1 MKIYNDLDLQ
11 GNRLLGVANMPNDLL
26 DVKLLHADLTANPPL
41 VPTYAETS
49 QGSGVYEWTDIPE
62 YGAVTPVGT
71 ENPSE
76 EGWYTRSGSGTE
88 LDPYVYTLTT
98 DTTVVEGTTYYR
110 AQRVEKFAALCFAYR
125 AADGSIIVTAVSI
138 ADFLQEA
145 EFKDGLEVTSGGEV
159 NVKIDPTS
167 ESYLT
172 VSEDGV
178 KLSGISSALSSLDID
193 HVTIPRDI
201 YTYYNIG
208 KITGASGTTPKKVA
222 SSGNTLKQLFDNL
235 FNMDELQPSIVNNP
249 SISIAIA
256 QPSTANK
263 LIGTHLSSVSY
274 TITTYNGKS
283 REMYDRQIDL
293 ITERLAPHMRR
304 FARLL
309 QKKYGLD
316 EMTFADLK
324 LSLDPDYDPRVTIP
338 EAKDYVKKG
347 LAVMGEDYVSMVEE
361 AFDKRWIDFAKNQ
374 GKCTGGFCSSPY
386 GRNSFILL
394 SWNDRMSDVF
404 TIAHELGHAGHF
416 RHCNAKQSL
425 SDTEVSTYL
434 IEAPSTMNE
443 LLLAQYLLKTN
454 DDPRFRRWVLSSMIS
469 NTYYH
474 NFVTHLREAWY
485 QREVYKLVDAGD
497 SVNAEV
503 LSDIFRKNLELFWGE
518 GVKIN
523 DGAELTWMRQPHYYM
538 GLYSYTYSA
547 GLTVAT
553 EVARRI
559 EREGQTAVDDWKKVL
574 DAGSTLDPIGLA
586 KLAGVDITTDAPLN
600 DTIDY
605 IGSIIDEICKLTE
618 QIDGIKA

>member
-1 MKIYNDLDLQ
+1 MELARRKDVPEELKWDLSLIYPTEAEMEADFAKAQKIADHLAAEYPGTLNDPARIVACLDEQEQMERILVLVGSYCSLAVEVDYYDTANQQRSDRVSTIEAQIASRLSFIESEILQADDAVLDAAIEQAVGCKHRLMDLRRQKPYQLAPETEKALAALRMTFNTPYEVYNMAKLADMQFPSFTVD
-11 GNRLLGVANMPNDLL
+11 GKEYPLGYSLFEDDYEYERDTAVRRAAFDAFSA
-26 DVKLLHADLTANPPL
+26 KLRQYENVTASAYNALVRQEKSMADLRG
-41 VPTYAETS
+41 Y
-49 QGSGVYEWTDIPE
+49 
-62 YGAVTPVGT
+62 
-71 ENPSE
+71 PSVF
-76 EGWYTRSGSGTE
+76 
-88 LDPYVYTLTT
+88 D
-98 DTTVVEGTTYYR
+98 
-110 AQRVEKFAALCFAYR
+110 
-125 AADGSIIVTAVSI
+125 
-138 ADFLQEA
+138 
-145 EFKDGLEVTSGGEV
+145 
-159 NVKIDPTS
+159 
-167 ESYLT
+167 YL
-172 VSEDGV
+172 
-178 KLSGISSALSSLDID
+178 
-193 HVTIPRDI
+193 
-201 YTYYNIG
+201 
-208 KITGASGTTPKKVA
+208 
-222 SSGNTLKQLFDNL
+222 LFD
-235 FNMDELQPSIVNNP
+235 QKV
-249 SISIAIA
+249 
-256 QPSTANK
+256 T
-263 LIGTHLSSVSY
+263 
-274 TITTYNGKS
+274 

-559 EREGQTAVDDWKKVL
+559 QREGASAVEDWKKVL

-586 KLAGVDITTDAPLN
+586 KLAGVDITTEAPLN

-605 IGSIIDEICKLTE
+605 IGSIIDEICKLTKE
-618 QIDGIKA
+618 IDGIEA

>member
-1 MKIYNDLDLQ
+1 MELARRKDVPEELKWDLSLIYPTEAEMEADFAKAQKLADHLAAEYPGTLNDPARIVACLDEQEQMERILVLV
-11 GNRLLGVANMPNDLL
+11 GSYCSLAVEVDYY
-26 DVKLLHADLTANPPL
+26 DTANQQRSDRVSTVEAQIASRLSFIESEILQADDAVLDAAIEQAVGCKHRLMDLRRRKPYQLAP
-41 VPTYAETS
+41 ET
-49 QGSGVYEWTDIPE
+49 
-62 YGAVTPVGT
+62 
-71 ENPSE
+71 
-76 EGWYTRSGSGTE
+76 
-88 LDPYVYTLTT
+88 
-98 DTTVVEGTTYYR
+98 
-110 AQRVEKFAALCFAYR
+110 EKALAALRMTFNTPYEVYNMAKLADMQFPSFTVDGKEYPLGYSLFEDDYEYERDTAVRR
-125 AADGSIIVTAVSI
+125 AAFDAFSAKLRQYENVTASAYNALVR
-138 ADFLQEA
+138 QEKSMA
-145 EFKDGLEVTSGGEV
+145 ELRGYPSVFD
-159 NVKIDPTS
+159 
-167 ESYLT
+167 YL
-172 VSEDGV
+172 
-178 KLSGISSALSSLDID
+178 
-193 HVTIPRDI
+193 
-201 YTYYNIG
+201 
-208 KITGASGTTPKKVA
+208 
-222 SSGNTLKQLFDNL
+222 LFD
-235 FNMDELQPSIVNNP
+235 QKV
-249 SISIAIA
+249 
-256 QPSTANK
+256 T
-263 LIGTHLSSVSY
+263 
-274 TITTYNGKS
+274 

-559 EREGQTAVDDWKKVL
+559 QREGAPAVEDWKKVL

-605 IGSIIDEICKLTE
+605 IGSIIDEICKLTKE
-618 QIDGIKA
+618 IDCIEA

>member
-1 MKIYNDLDLQ
+1 MELARRKDVPEELKWDLSLIYPTEAEMEADFAKAQKLADHLAAEYPGTLNDPARIVACLDEQEQMERILVLVGSYCGLAVEVDYYDTANQQRSDRVSTVEAQIASRLSFIESEILQ
-11 GNRLLGVANMPNDLL
+11 ADDAVLDAAIEQAVGCKHRLMDLRRRKPYQLAPDTEKALAALQMTFNTPYEVYNMAKLADMQFPSFTVDGKEYPLGYSLFEDDYEYERDTAVRRAAFDAFSA
-26 DVKLLHADLTANPPL
+26 KLRQYENVTASAYNALVRQEKSMADLRG
-41 VPTYAETS
+41 Y
-49 QGSGVYEWTDIPE
+49 
-62 YGAVTPVGT
+62 
-71 ENPSE
+71 PSVF
-76 EGWYTRSGSGTE
+76 
-88 LDPYVYTLTT
+88 D
-98 DTTVVEGTTYYR
+98 
-110 AQRVEKFAALCFAYR
+110 
-125 AADGSIIVTAVSI
+125 
-138 ADFLQEA
+138 
-145 EFKDGLEVTSGGEV
+145 
-159 NVKIDPTS
+159 
-167 ESYLT
+167 YL
-172 VSEDGV
+172 
-178 KLSGISSALSSLDID
+178 
-193 HVTIPRDI
+193 
-201 YTYYNIG
+201 
-208 KITGASGTTPKKVA
+208 
-222 SSGNTLKQLFDNL
+222 LFD
-235 FNMDELQPSIVNNP
+235 QKV
-249 SISIAIA
+249 
-256 QPSTANK
+256 T
-263 LIGTHLSSVSY
+263 
-274 TITTYNGKS
+274 

-559 EREGQTAVDDWKKVL
+559 QRDGAPAVEDWKKVL

-605 IGSIIDEICKLTE
+605 IGSIIDEICKLTKE
-618 QIDGIKA
+618 IDGIEA

>member
-1 MKIYNDLDLQ
+1 MELARRKDVPEELKWDLSLIYPTEAEMEADFAKAQKIADHLAAEYPGTLNDPARIVACLDEQEQMERILVLVGSYCSLAVEVDYYDTANQQRSDRVSTIEAQIASRLSFIESEILQADDAVLDAAIEQAVGCKHRLMDLRRQKPYQLAPETEKALAALQMSFDTPYEVYNMAKLADMQFPSFTVD
-11 GNRLLGVANMPNDLL
+11 GKEYPLGYSLFEDDYEYERDTAVRRAAFDAFSA
-26 DVKLLHADLTANPPL
+26 KLRQYENVTASAYNALVRQEKSMADLRG
-41 VPTYAETS
+41 Y
-49 QGSGVYEWTDIPE
+49 
-62 YGAVTPVGT
+62 
-71 ENPSE
+71 PSVF
-76 EGWYTRSGSGTE
+76 
-88 LDPYVYTLTT
+88 D
-98 DTTVVEGTTYYR
+98 
-110 AQRVEKFAALCFAYR
+110 
-125 AADGSIIVTAVSI
+125 
-138 ADFLQEA
+138 
-145 EFKDGLEVTSGGEV
+145 
-159 NVKIDPTS
+159 
-167 ESYLT
+167 YL
-172 VSEDGV
+172 
-178 KLSGISSALSSLDID
+178 
-193 HVTIPRDI
+193 
-201 YTYYNIG
+201 
-208 KITGASGTTPKKVA
+208 
-222 SSGNTLKQLFDNL
+222 LFD
-235 FNMDELQPSIVNNP
+235 QKV
-249 SISIAIA
+249 
-256 QPSTANK
+256 T
-263 LIGTHLSSVSY
+263 
-274 TITTYNGKS
+274 

-559 EREGQTAVDDWKKVL
+559 QREGASAVEDWKKVL

-586 KLAGVDITTDAPLN
+586 KLAGVDITTEAPLN

-605 IGSIIDEICKLTE
+605 IGSIIDEICKLTKE
-618 QIDGIKA
+618 IDGIEA

>member
-1 MKIYNDLDLQ
+1 MELARRKDVPEELKWDLSLIYPTEAEMEADFAKAQKLADHLAAEYPGTLNDPARIVACLDEQEQMERILVLVGSYCSLAVEVDYYDTANQQRSDRVSTVEAQIASRLSFIESEILQ
-11 GNRLLGVANMPNDLL
+11 ADDAVLDAAIEQAVGCKHRLMDLRRRKPYQLAPETEKALAALQMTFNTPYEVYNMAKLADMQFPSFTVDGKEYPLGYSLFEDDYEYERDTAVRRAAFDAFSA
-26 DVKLLHADLTANPPL
+26 KLRQYENVTASAYNALVRQEKSMADLRG
-41 VPTYAETS
+41 Y
-49 QGSGVYEWTDIPE
+49 
-62 YGAVTPVGT
+62 
-71 ENPSE
+71 PSVF
-76 EGWYTRSGSGTE
+76 
-88 LDPYVYTLTT
+88 D
-98 DTTVVEGTTYYR
+98 
-110 AQRVEKFAALCFAYR
+110 
-125 AADGSIIVTAVSI
+125 
-138 ADFLQEA
+138 
-145 EFKDGLEVTSGGEV
+145 
-159 NVKIDPTS
+159 
-167 ESYLT
+167 YL
-172 VSEDGV
+172 
-178 KLSGISSALSSLDID
+178 
-193 HVTIPRDI
+193 
-201 YTYYNIG
+201 
-208 KITGASGTTPKKVA
+208 
-222 SSGNTLKQLFDNL
+222 LFD
-235 FNMDELQPSIVNNP
+235 QKV
-249 SISIAIA
+249 
-256 QPSTANK
+256 T
-263 LIGTHLSSVSY
+263 
-274 TITTYNGKS
+274 

-559 EREGQTAVDDWKKVL
+559 QREGAPAVEDWKKVL

-586 KLAGVDITTDAPLN
+586 KLAGVDITTEAPLN

-605 IGSIIDEICKLTE
+605 IGSIIDEICKLTKE
-618 QIDGIKA
+618 IDGIEA

>member
-1 MKIYNDLDLQ
+1 MELARRKDVPEELKWDLSLIYPTEAEMEADFAKAQKIADHLAAEYPDTLNDPARIVACLAEQEQMERILVLVGSYCSLAVEVDYYDTANQQRSDRVSTIEAQIASRLSFIESEILQADDAVLDAAIEQAVGCKHRLMDLRRQKPYQLAPETEKALAALQMSFDTPYEVYNMAKLADMQFPSFTVD
-11 GNRLLGVANMPNDLL
+11 GKEYPLGYSLFEDDYEYERDTAVRRAAFDAFSA
-26 DVKLLHADLTANPPL
+26 KLRQYENVTASAYNALVRQEKSMADLRG
-41 VPTYAETS
+41 Y
-49 QGSGVYEWTDIPE
+49 
-62 YGAVTPVGT
+62 
-71 ENPSE
+71 PSVF
-76 EGWYTRSGSGTE
+76 
-88 LDPYVYTLTT
+88 D
-98 DTTVVEGTTYYR
+98 
-110 AQRVEKFAALCFAYR
+110 
-125 AADGSIIVTAVSI
+125 
-138 ADFLQEA
+138 
-145 EFKDGLEVTSGGEV
+145 
-159 NVKIDPTS
+159 
-167 ESYLT
+167 YL
-172 VSEDGV
+172 
-178 KLSGISSALSSLDID
+178 
-193 HVTIPRDI
+193 
-201 YTYYNIG
+201 
-208 KITGASGTTPKKVA
+208 
-222 SSGNTLKQLFDNL
+222 LFD
-235 FNMDELQPSIVNNP
+235 QKV
-249 SISIAIA
+249 
-256 QPSTANK
+256 T
-263 LIGTHLSSVSY
+263 
-274 TITTYNGKS
+274 

-559 EREGQTAVDDWKKVL
+559 QREGASAVEDWKKVL

-586 KLAGVDITTDAPLN
+586 KLAGVDITTEAPLN

-605 IGSIIDEICKLTE
+605 IGSIIDEICKLTKE
-618 QIDGIKA
+618 IDGIEA

>member
-1 MKIYNDLDLQ
+1 MELARRKDVPEELKWDLSLIYPTEAEMEADFAKAQKLADHLAAEYPGTLNDPARIVACLDEQEQMERILVLVGSYCGLAVEVDYYDTANQQRSDRVSTVEAQIASRLSFIESEILQ
-11 GNRLLGVANMPNDLL
+11 ADDAVLDAAIEQAVGCKHRLMDLRRRKPYQLAPETEKALAALQMTFNTPYEVYNMAKLADMQFPSFTVDGKEYPLGYSLFEDDYEYERDTAVRRAAFDAFSA
-26 DVKLLHADLTANPPL
+26 KLRQYENVTASAYNALVRQEKSMADLRG
-41 VPTYAETS
+41 Y
-49 QGSGVYEWTDIPE
+49 
-62 YGAVTPVGT
+62 
-71 ENPSE
+71 PSVF
-76 EGWYTRSGSGTE
+76 
-88 LDPYVYTLTT
+88 D
-98 DTTVVEGTTYYR
+98 
-110 AQRVEKFAALCFAYR
+110 
-125 AADGSIIVTAVSI
+125 
-138 ADFLQEA
+138 
-145 EFKDGLEVTSGGEV
+145 
-159 NVKIDPTS
+159 
-167 ESYLT
+167 YL
-172 VSEDGV
+172 
-178 KLSGISSALSSLDID
+178 
-193 HVTIPRDI
+193 
-201 YTYYNIG
+201 
-208 KITGASGTTPKKVA
+208 
-222 SSGNTLKQLFDNL
+222 LFD
-235 FNMDELQPSIVNNP
+235 QKV
-249 SISIAIA
+249 
-256 QPSTANK
+256 T
-263 LIGTHLSSVSY
+263 
-274 TITTYNGKS
+274 

-559 EREGQTAVDDWKKVL
+559 QRDGAPAVEDWKKVL

-605 IGSIIDEICKLTE
+605 IGSIIDEICKLTKE
-618 QIDGIKA
+618 IDGIEA

>member
-1 MKIYNDLDLQ
+1 MELARRKDVPEELKWDLSLIYPTEAEMEADFAKAQKLADHLAAEYPGTLNDPARIVACLDEQEQMERILVLV
-11 GNRLLGVANMPNDLL
+11 GSYCGLAVEVDYY
-26 DVKLLHADLTANPPL
+26 DTANQQRSDRVSTVEAQIASRLSFIESEILQADDAVLDAAIEQAVGCKHRLMDLRRRKPYQLAP
-41 VPTYAETS
+41 ET
-49 QGSGVYEWTDIPE
+49 
-62 YGAVTPVGT
+62 
-71 ENPSE
+71 
-76 EGWYTRSGSGTE
+76 
-88 LDPYVYTLTT
+88 
-98 DTTVVEGTTYYR
+98 
-110 AQRVEKFAALCFAYR
+110 EKALAALRMTFNTPYEVYNMAKLADMQFPSFTVDGKEYPLGYSLFEDDYEYERDTAVRR
-125 AADGSIIVTAVSI
+125 AAFDAFSAKLRQYENVTASAYNALVR
-138 ADFLQEA
+138 QEKSMA
-145 EFKDGLEVTSGGEV
+145 ELRGYPSVFD
-159 NVKIDPTS
+159 
-167 ESYLT
+167 YL
-172 VSEDGV
+172 
-178 KLSGISSALSSLDID
+178 
-193 HVTIPRDI
+193 
-201 YTYYNIG
+201 
-208 KITGASGTTPKKVA
+208 
-222 SSGNTLKQLFDNL
+222 LFD
-235 FNMDELQPSIVNNP
+235 QKV
-249 SISIAIA
+249 
-256 QPSTANK
+256 T
-263 LIGTHLSSVSY
+263 
-274 TITTYNGKS
+274 

-559 EREGQTAVDDWKKVL
+559 QREGASAVEDWKKVL
-574 DAGSTLDPIGLA
+574 DAGSTLDPLGLA
-586 KLAGVDITTDAPLN
+586 KLAGVDITTEAPLN

-605 IGSIIDEICKLTE
+605 IGSIIDEICKLTKE
-618 QIDGIKA
+618 IDGIEA

>member
-1 MKIYNDLDLQ
+1 MELARRKDVPEELKWDLSLIYPTEAEMEADFAKAQKLADHLAAEYPGTLNDPARIVACLDEQEQMERILVLVGSYCGLAVEVDYYDTANQQRSDRVSTVEAQIASRLSFIESEILQ
-11 GNRLLGVANMPNDLL
+11 ADDAVLDAAIEQAVGCKHRLMDLRRRKPYQLAPETEKALAALQMSFDTPYEVYNMAKLADMQFPSFTVDGKEYPLGYSLFEDDYEYERDTAVRRAAFDAFSA
-26 DVKLLHADLTANPPL
+26 KLRQYENVTASAYNALVRQEKSMADLRG
-41 VPTYAETS
+41 Y
-49 QGSGVYEWTDIPE
+49 
-62 YGAVTPVGT
+62 
-71 ENPSE
+71 PSVF
-76 EGWYTRSGSGTE
+76 
-88 LDPYVYTLTT
+88 D
-98 DTTVVEGTTYYR
+98 
-110 AQRVEKFAALCFAYR
+110 
-125 AADGSIIVTAVSI
+125 
-138 ADFLQEA
+138 
-145 EFKDGLEVTSGGEV
+145 
-159 NVKIDPTS
+159 
-167 ESYLT
+167 YL
-172 VSEDGV
+172 
-178 KLSGISSALSSLDID
+178 
-193 HVTIPRDI
+193 
-201 YTYYNIG
+201 
-208 KITGASGTTPKKVA
+208 
-222 SSGNTLKQLFDNL
+222 LFD
-235 FNMDELQPSIVNNP
+235 QKV
-249 SISIAIA
+249 
-256 QPSTANK
+256 T
-263 LIGTHLSSVSY
+263 
-274 TITTYNGKS
+274 

-559 EREGQTAVDDWKKVL
+559 QREGASAVEDWKKVL

-586 KLAGVDITTDAPLN
+586 KLAGVDITTEAPLN

-605 IGSIIDEICKLTE
+605 IGSIIDEICKLTKE
-618 QIDGIKA
+618 IDGIEA

>member
-1 MKIYNDLDLQ
+1 MELARRKDVPEELKWDLSLIYPTEAEMEADFAKAQKIADHLAAEYPGTLNDPARIVACLDEQEQMERILVLVGSYCSLAVEVDYYDTANQQRSDRVSTIEAQIASRLSFIESEILQADDAVLDAAIEQAVGCKHRLMDLRRQKPYQLAPETEKALAALRMTFNTPYEVYNMAKLADMQFPSFTVD
-11 GNRLLGVANMPNDLL
+11 GKEYPLGYSLFEDDYEYERDTAVRRAAFDAFSA
-26 DVKLLHADLTANPPL
+26 KLRQYENVTASAYNALVRQEKSMADLRG
-41 VPTYAETS
+41 Y
-49 QGSGVYEWTDIPE
+49 
-62 YGAVTPVGT
+62 
-71 ENPSE
+71 PSVF
-76 EGWYTRSGSGTE
+76 
-88 LDPYVYTLTT
+88 D
-98 DTTVVEGTTYYR
+98 
-110 AQRVEKFAALCFAYR
+110 
-125 AADGSIIVTAVSI
+125 
-138 ADFLQEA
+138 
-145 EFKDGLEVTSGGEV
+145 
-159 NVKIDPTS
+159 
-167 ESYLT
+167 YL
-172 VSEDGV
+172 
-178 KLSGISSALSSLDID
+178 
-193 HVTIPRDI
+193 
-201 YTYYNIG
+201 
-208 KITGASGTTPKKVA
+208 
-222 SSGNTLKQLFDNL
+222 LFD
-235 FNMDELQPSIVNNP
+235 QKV
-249 SISIAIA
+249 
-256 QPSTANK
+256 T
-263 LIGTHLSSVSY
+263 
-274 TITTYNGKS
+274 

-425 SDTEVSTYL
+425 SDTEVATYL

-559 EREGQTAVDDWKKVL
+559 QREGASAVEDWKKVL

-605 IGSIIDEICKLTE
+605 IGSIIDEICKLTTE
-618 QIDGIKA
+618 IDGIEA

>member
-1 MKIYNDLDLQ
+1 MELARRKDVPEELKWDLSLVYPTEAEMEADFAKAQKIADHLAAEYPGTLNDPARIVACLDEQEQMERILVLVGSYCSLAVEVDYYDTANQQRSDRVSTIEAQIASRLSFIESEILQADDAVLDAAIEQAVGCKHRLMDLRRQKPYQLAPETEKALAALQMSFDTPYEVYNMAKLADMQFPSFTVD
-11 GNRLLGVANMPNDLL
+11 GKEYPLGYSLFEDDYEYERDTAVRRAAFDAFSA
-26 DVKLLHADLTANPPL
+26 KLRQYENVTATAYNALVRQEKSMADLRG
-41 VPTYAETS
+41 Y
-49 QGSGVYEWTDIPE
+49 
-62 YGAVTPVGT
+62 
-71 ENPSE
+71 PSVF
-76 EGWYTRSGSGTE
+76 
-88 LDPYVYTLTT
+88 D
-98 DTTVVEGTTYYR
+98 
-110 AQRVEKFAALCFAYR
+110 
-125 AADGSIIVTAVSI
+125 
-138 ADFLQEA
+138 
-145 EFKDGLEVTSGGEV
+145 
-159 NVKIDPTS
+159 
-167 ESYLT
+167 YL
-172 VSEDGV
+172 
-178 KLSGISSALSSLDID
+178 
-193 HVTIPRDI
+193 
-201 YTYYNIG
+201 
-208 KITGASGTTPKKVA
+208 
-222 SSGNTLKQLFDNL
+222 LFD
-235 FNMDELQPSIVNNP
+235 QKV
-249 SISIAIA
+249 
-256 QPSTANK
+256 T
-263 LIGTHLSSVSY
+263 
-274 TITTYNGKS
+274 

-309 QKKYGLD
+309 QKKYGLG

-559 EREGQTAVDDWKKVL
+559 QRDGASAVEDWKKVL

-586 KLAGVDITTDAPLN
+586 KLAGVDITTEAPLN

-605 IGSIIDEICKLTE
+605 IGSIIDEICKLTKE
-618 QIDGIKA
+618 IDGIEA

>member
-1 MKIYNDLDLQ
+1 MELARRKDVPEELKWDLSLIYPTEAEMEADFAKAQKLADHLAAEYPGTLNDPARIVACLDEQEQMERILVLVGSYCGLAVEVDYYDTANQQRSDRVSTIEAQIASRLSFIESEILQ
-11 GNRLLGVANMPNDLL
+11 ADDAVLDAAIEQAVGCKHRLMDLRRQKPYQLAPETEKALAALQMSFDTPYEVYNMAKLADMQFPSFTVDGKEYPLGYSLFEDDYEYERDTAVRRAAFDAFSA
-26 DVKLLHADLTANPPL
+26 KLRQYENVTASAYNALVRQEKSMADLRG
-41 VPTYAETS
+41 Y
-49 QGSGVYEWTDIPE
+49 
-62 YGAVTPVGT
+62 
-71 ENPSE
+71 PSVF
-76 EGWYTRSGSGTE
+76 
-88 LDPYVYTLTT
+88 D
-98 DTTVVEGTTYYR
+98 
-110 AQRVEKFAALCFAYR
+110 
-125 AADGSIIVTAVSI
+125 
-138 ADFLQEA
+138 
-145 EFKDGLEVTSGGEV
+145 
-159 NVKIDPTS
+159 
-167 ESYLT
+167 YL
-172 VSEDGV
+172 
-178 KLSGISSALSSLDID
+178 
-193 HVTIPRDI
+193 
-201 YTYYNIG
+201 
-208 KITGASGTTPKKVA
+208 
-222 SSGNTLKQLFDNL
+222 LFD
-235 FNMDELQPSIVNNP
+235 QKV
-249 SISIAIA
+249 
-256 QPSTANK
+256 T
-263 LIGTHLSSVSY
+263 
-274 TITTYNGKS
+274 

-559 EREGQTAVDDWKKVL
+559 QREGASAVEDWKKVL

-605 IGSIIDEICKLTE
+605 IGSIIDEICKLTKE
-618 QIDGIKA
+618 IDGIEA

>member
-1 MKIYNDLDLQ
+1 MELARRKDVPEELKWDLSLIYPTEAEMEADFAKAQKIADHLAAEYPGTLNDPARIVACLDEQEQMERILVLVGSYCSLAVEVDYYDTANQQRSDRVSTVEAQIASRLSFIESEILQADDAVLDAAIEQAVGCKHRLMDLRRRKPYQLAPETEKALAALQMTFNTPYEVYNMAKLADMQFPSFTVD
-11 GNRLLGVANMPNDLL
+11 GKEYPLGYSLFEDDYEYERDTAVRRAAFDAFSA
-26 DVKLLHADLTANPPL
+26 KLRQYENVTASAYNALVRQEKSMADLRG
-41 VPTYAETS
+41 YTS
-49 QGSGVYEWTDIPE
+49 VFD
-62 YGAVTPVGT
+62 
-71 ENPSE
+71 
-76 EGWYTRSGSGTE
+76 
-88 LDPYVYTLTT
+88 
-98 DTTVVEGTTYYR
+98 
-110 AQRVEKFAALCFAYR
+110 
-125 AADGSIIVTAVSI
+125 
-138 ADFLQEA
+138 
-145 EFKDGLEVTSGGEV
+145 
-159 NVKIDPTS
+159 
-167 ESYLT
+167 YL
-172 VSEDGV
+172 
-178 KLSGISSALSSLDID
+178 
-193 HVTIPRDI
+193 
-201 YTYYNIG
+201 
-208 KITGASGTTPKKVA
+208 
-222 SSGNTLKQLFDNL
+222 LFD
-235 FNMDELQPSIVNNP
+235 QKV
-249 SISIAIA
+249 
-256 QPSTANK
+256 T
-263 LIGTHLSSVSY
+263 
-274 TITTYNGKS
+274 

-559 EREGQTAVDDWKKVL
+559 QREGAPAVEDWKKVL

-586 KLAGVDITTDAPLN
+586 KLACVDITTDAPLN

-605 IGSIIDEICKLTE
+605 IGSIIDEICKLTKE
-618 QIDGIKA
+618 IDGIEA

>member
-1 MKIYNDLDLQ
+1 MELARRKDVPEELKWDLSLIYPTEAEMEADFAKAQKLADHLAAEYPGTLNDPARIVACLDEQEQMERILVLVGSYCSLAVEVDYYDTANQQRSDRVSTVEAQIASRLSFIESEILQ
-11 GNRLLGVANMPNDLL
+11 ADDAVLDAAIEQAVGCKHRLMDLRRRKPYQLAPETEKALAALQMTFNTPYEVYNMAKLADMQFPSFTVDGKEYPLGYSLFEDDYEYERDTAVRRAAFDAFSA
-26 DVKLLHADLTANPPL
+26 KLRQYENVTASAYNALVRQEKSMADLRG
-41 VPTYAETS
+41 Y
-49 QGSGVYEWTDIPE
+49 
-62 YGAVTPVGT
+62 
-71 ENPSE
+71 PSVF
-76 EGWYTRSGSGTE
+76 
-88 LDPYVYTLTT
+88 D
-98 DTTVVEGTTYYR
+98 
-110 AQRVEKFAALCFAYR
+110 
-125 AADGSIIVTAVSI
+125 
-138 ADFLQEA
+138 
-145 EFKDGLEVTSGGEV
+145 
-159 NVKIDPTS
+159 
-167 ESYLT
+167 YL
-172 VSEDGV
+172 
-178 KLSGISSALSSLDID
+178 
-193 HVTIPRDI
+193 
-201 YTYYNIG
+201 
-208 KITGASGTTPKKVA
+208 
-222 SSGNTLKQLFDNL
+222 LFD
-235 FNMDELQPSIVNNP
+235 QKV
-249 SISIAIA
+249 
-256 QPSTANK
+256 T
-263 LIGTHLSSVSY
+263 
-274 TITTYNGKS
+274 

-559 EREGQTAVDDWKKVL
+559 QREGAPAVEDWKKVL

-605 IGSIIDEICKLTE
+605 IGSIIDEICKLTKE
-618 QIDGIKA
+618 IDGIEA

>member
-1 MKIYNDLDLQ
+1 MELARRKDVPEELKWDLSLIYPTEAEMEADFAKAQKIADHLAAEYPGTLNDPARIVACLDEQEQMERILVLVGSYCSLAVEVDYYDTANQQRSDRVSTIEAQIASRLSFIESEILQADDAVLDAAIEQAVGCKHRLMDLRRQKPYQLAPETEKALAALQMSFDTPYEVYNMAKLADMQFPSFTVD
-11 GNRLLGVANMPNDLL
+11 GKEYPLGYSLFEDDYEYERDTAVRRAAFDAFSA
-26 DVKLLHADLTANPPL
+26 KLRQYENVTASAYNALVRQEKSMADLRG
-41 VPTYAETS
+41 Y
-49 QGSGVYEWTDIPE
+49 
-62 YGAVTPVGT
+62 
-71 ENPSE
+71 PSVF
-76 EGWYTRSGSGTE
+76 
-88 LDPYVYTLTT
+88 D
-98 DTTVVEGTTYYR
+98 
-110 AQRVEKFAALCFAYR
+110 
-125 AADGSIIVTAVSI
+125 
-138 ADFLQEA
+138 
-145 EFKDGLEVTSGGEV
+145 
-159 NVKIDPTS
+159 
-167 ESYLT
+167 YL
-172 VSEDGV
+172 
-178 KLSGISSALSSLDID
+178 
-193 HVTIPRDI
+193 
-201 YTYYNIG
+201 
-208 KITGASGTTPKKVA
+208 
-222 SSGNTLKQLFDNL
+222 LFD
-235 FNMDELQPSIVNNP
+235 QKV
-249 SISIAIA
+249 
-256 QPSTANK
+256 T
-263 LIGTHLSSVSY
+263 
-274 TITTYNGKS
+274 

-559 EREGQTAVDDWKKVL
+559 QREGAPAVEDWKKVL

-586 KLAGVDITTDAPLN
+586 KLAGVDITTEAPLN

-605 IGSIIDEICKLTE
+605 IGSIIDEICKLTKE
-618 QIDGIKA
+618 IDGIEA

>member
-1 MKIYNDLDLQ
+1 MELARRKDVPEELKWDLSLIYPTEAEMEADFAKAQKLADHLAAEYPGTLNDPARIVACLDEQEQMERILVLVGSYCGLAVEVDYYDTANQQRSDRVSTVEAQIASRLSFIESEILQ
-11 GNRLLGVANMPNDLL
+11 ADDAVLDAAIEQAVGCKHRLMDLRRRKPYQLAPDTEKALAALRMTFNTPYEVYNMAKLADMQFPSFTVDGKEYPLGYSLFEDDYEYERDTAVRRAAFDAFSA
-26 DVKLLHADLTANPPL
+26 KLRQYENVTASAYNALVRQEKSMADLRG
-41 VPTYAETS
+41 Y
-49 QGSGVYEWTDIPE
+49 
-62 YGAVTPVGT
+62 
-71 ENPSE
+71 PSVF
-76 EGWYTRSGSGTE
+76 
-88 LDPYVYTLTT
+88 D
-98 DTTVVEGTTYYR
+98 
-110 AQRVEKFAALCFAYR
+110 
-125 AADGSIIVTAVSI
+125 
-138 ADFLQEA
+138 
-145 EFKDGLEVTSGGEV
+145 
-159 NVKIDPTS
+159 
-167 ESYLT
+167 YL
-172 VSEDGV
+172 
-178 KLSGISSALSSLDID
+178 
-193 HVTIPRDI
+193 
-201 YTYYNIG
+201 
-208 KITGASGTTPKKVA
+208 
-222 SSGNTLKQLFDNL
+222 LFD
-235 FNMDELQPSIVNNP
+235 QKV
-249 SISIAIA
+249 
-256 QPSTANK
+256 T
-263 LIGTHLSSVSY
+263 
-274 TITTYNGKS
+274 

-485 QREVYKLVDAGD
+485 QREVYKLVDSGD

-559 EREGQTAVDDWKKVL
+559 QREGAPAVEDWKKVL

-605 IGSIIDEICKLTE
+605 IGSIIDEICKLTKE
-618 QIDGIKA
+618 IDGIEA

>member
-1 MKIYNDLDLQ
+1 MELARRKDVPEELKWDLSLIYPTEAEMEADFAKAQKLADHLAAEYPGTLNDPARIVACLDEEEQMERILVLVGSYCSLAVEVDYYDTANQQRSDRVSTVEAQIASRLSFIESEILQ
-11 GNRLLGVANMPNDLL
+11 ADDAVLDAAIEQAVGCKHRLMDLRRRKPYQLAPDTEKALAALRMTFNTPYEVYNMAKLADMQFPSFTVDGKEYPLGYSLFEDDYEYERDTAVRRAAFDAFSA
-26 DVKLLHADLTANPPL
+26 KLRQYENVTASAYNALVRQEKSMADLRG
-41 VPTYAETS
+41 Y
-49 QGSGVYEWTDIPE
+49 
-62 YGAVTPVGT
+62 
-71 ENPSE
+71 PSVF
-76 EGWYTRSGSGTE
+76 
-88 LDPYVYTLTT
+88 D
-98 DTTVVEGTTYYR
+98 
-110 AQRVEKFAALCFAYR
+110 
-125 AADGSIIVTAVSI
+125 
-138 ADFLQEA
+138 
-145 EFKDGLEVTSGGEV
+145 
-159 NVKIDPTS
+159 
-167 ESYLT
+167 YL
-172 VSEDGV
+172 
-178 KLSGISSALSSLDID
+178 
-193 HVTIPRDI
+193 
-201 YTYYNIG
+201 
-208 KITGASGTTPKKVA
+208 
-222 SSGNTLKQLFDNL
+222 LFD
-235 FNMDELQPSIVNNP
+235 QKV
-249 SISIAIA
+249 
-256 QPSTANK
+256 T
-263 LIGTHLSSVSY
+263 
-274 TITTYNGKS
+274 

-559 EREGQTAVDDWKKVL
+559 QREGAPAVEDWKKVL

-605 IGSIIDEICKLTE
+605 IGSIIDEICKLTKE
-618 QIDGIKA
+618 IDGIEA

>member
-1 MKIYNDLDLQ
+1 MELARRKDVPEELKWDLSLVYPTEAEMEADFAKAQKIADHLAAEYPGTLNDPARIVACLDEQEQMERILVLVGSYCSLAVEVDYYDTANQQRSDRVSTIEAQIASRLSFIESEILQADDAVLDAAIEQAVGCKHRLMDLRRQKPYQLAPETEKALAALQMSFDTPYEVYNMAKLADMQFPSFTVD
-11 GNRLLGVANMPNDLL
+11 GKEYPLGYSLFEDDYEYERDTAVRRAAFDAFSA
-26 DVKLLHADLTANPPL
+26 KLRQYENVTATAYNALVRQEKSMADLRG
-41 VPTYAETS
+41 Y
-49 QGSGVYEWTDIPE
+49 
-62 YGAVTPVGT
+62 
-71 ENPSE
+71 PSVF
-76 EGWYTRSGSGTE
+76 
-88 LDPYVYTLTT
+88 D
-98 DTTVVEGTTYYR
+98 
-110 AQRVEKFAALCFAYR
+110 
-125 AADGSIIVTAVSI
+125 
-138 ADFLQEA
+138 
-145 EFKDGLEVTSGGEV
+145 
-159 NVKIDPTS
+159 
-167 ESYLT
+167 YL
-172 VSEDGV
+172 
-178 KLSGISSALSSLDID
+178 
-193 HVTIPRDI
+193 
-201 YTYYNIG
+201 
-208 KITGASGTTPKKVA
+208 
-222 SSGNTLKQLFDNL
+222 LFD
-235 FNMDELQPSIVNNP
+235 QKV
-249 SISIAIA
+249 
-256 QPSTANK
+256 T
-263 LIGTHLSSVSY
+263 
-274 TITTYNGKS
+274 

-559 EREGQTAVDDWKKVL
+559 QREGASAVEDWKKVL

-586 KLAGVDITTDAPLN
+586 KLAGVDITTEAPLN

-605 IGSIIDEICKLTE
+605 IGSIIDEICKLTKE
-618 QIDGIKA
+618 IDGIEA

>member
-1 MKIYNDLDLQ
+1 MELARRKDVPEELKWDLSLIYPTEAEMEADFAKAQKIADHLAAEYPGTLNDPARIVACLDEQEQMERILVLVGSYCSLAVEVDYYDTANQQRSDRVSTVEAQIASRLSFIESEILQADDAVLDAAIEQAVGCKHRLMDLRRRKPYQLAPETEKALAALQMTFNTPYEVYNMAKLADMQFPSFTVD
-11 GNRLLGVANMPNDLL
+11 GKEYPLGYSLFEDDYEYERDTAVRRAAFDAFSA
-26 DVKLLHADLTANPPL
+26 KLRQYENVTASAYNALVRQEKSMADLRG
-41 VPTYAETS
+41 Y
-49 QGSGVYEWTDIPE
+49 
-62 YGAVTPVGT
+62 
-71 ENPSE
+71 PSVF
-76 EGWYTRSGSGTE
+76 
-88 LDPYVYTLTT
+88 D
-98 DTTVVEGTTYYR
+98 
-110 AQRVEKFAALCFAYR
+110 
-125 AADGSIIVTAVSI
+125 
-138 ADFLQEA
+138 
-145 EFKDGLEVTSGGEV
+145 
-159 NVKIDPTS
+159 
-167 ESYLT
+167 YL
-172 VSEDGV
+172 
-178 KLSGISSALSSLDID
+178 
-193 HVTIPRDI
+193 
-201 YTYYNIG
+201 
-208 KITGASGTTPKKVA
+208 
-222 SSGNTLKQLFDNL
+222 LFD
-235 FNMDELQPSIVNNP
+235 QKVT
-249 SISIAIA
+249 
-256 QPSTANK
+256 Q
-263 LIGTHLSSVSY
+263 
-274 TITTYNGKS
+274 
-283 REMYDRQIDL
+283 EMYDRQIDL

-559 EREGQTAVDDWKKVL
+559 QREGAPAVEDWKKVL

-605 IGSIIDEICKLTE
+605 IGSIIDEICKLTKE
-618 QIDGIKA
+618 IDGIEA

>member
-1 MKIYNDLDLQ
+1 MELARRKDVPEELKWDLSLIYPTEAEMEADFAKAQKLADHLAAEYPGTLNDPARIVACLDEQEQMERILVLVGSYCGLAVEVDYYDTANQQRSDRVSTIEAQIASRLSFIESEILQ
-11 GNRLLGVANMPNDLL
+11 ADDAVLDAAIEQAVGCKHRLMDLRRQKPYQLAPETEKALAALRMTFNTPYEVYNMAKLADMQFPSFTVDGKEYPLGYSLFEDDYEYERDTAVRRAAFDAFSA
-26 DVKLLHADLTANPPL
+26 KLRQYENVTASAYNALVRQEKSMADLRG
-41 VPTYAETS
+41 Y
-49 QGSGVYEWTDIPE
+49 
-62 YGAVTPVGT
+62 
-71 ENPSE
+71 PSVF
-76 EGWYTRSGSGTE
+76 
-88 LDPYVYTLTT
+88 D
-98 DTTVVEGTTYYR
+98 
-110 AQRVEKFAALCFAYR
+110 
-125 AADGSIIVTAVSI
+125 
-138 ADFLQEA
+138 
-145 EFKDGLEVTSGGEV
+145 
-159 NVKIDPTS
+159 
-167 ESYLT
+167 YL
-172 VSEDGV
+172 
-178 KLSGISSALSSLDID
+178 
-193 HVTIPRDI
+193 
-201 YTYYNIG
+201 
-208 KITGASGTTPKKVA
+208 
-222 SSGNTLKQLFDNL
+222 LFD
-235 FNMDELQPSIVNNP
+235 QKV
-249 SISIAIA
+249 
-256 QPSTANK
+256 T
-263 LIGTHLSSVSY
+263 
-274 TITTYNGKS
+274 

-559 EREGQTAVDDWKKVL
+559 QREGASAVEDWKKVL

-600 DTIDY
+600 DSIDY
-605 IGSIIDEICKLTE
+605 IGSIIDEICKLTKE
-618 QIDGIKA
+618 IDGIEA

>member
-1 MKIYNDLDLQ
+1 MELARRKDVPEELKWDLSLIYPTEAEMEADFAKAQKLADHLAAEYPGTLNDPARIVACLDEEEQMERILVLVGSYCGLAVEVDYYDTANQQRSDRVSTVEAQIASRLSFIESEILQ
-11 GNRLLGVANMPNDLL
+11 ADDAVLDAAIEQAVGCKHRLMDLRRRKPYQLAPDTEKALAALRMTFNTPYEVYNMAKLADMQFPSFTVDGKEYPLGYSLFEDDYEYERDTAVRRAAFDAFSA
-26 DVKLLHADLTANPPL
+26 KLRQYENVTASAYNALVRQEKSMADLRG
-41 VPTYAETS
+41 Y
-49 QGSGVYEWTDIPE
+49 
-62 YGAVTPVGT
+62 
-71 ENPSE
+71 PSVF
-76 EGWYTRSGSGTE
+76 
-88 LDPYVYTLTT
+88 D
-98 DTTVVEGTTYYR
+98 
-110 AQRVEKFAALCFAYR
+110 
-125 AADGSIIVTAVSI
+125 
-138 ADFLQEA
+138 
-145 EFKDGLEVTSGGEV
+145 
-159 NVKIDPTS
+159 
-167 ESYLT
+167 YL
-172 VSEDGV
+172 
-178 KLSGISSALSSLDID
+178 
-193 HVTIPRDI
+193 
-201 YTYYNIG
+201 
-208 KITGASGTTPKKVA
+208 
-222 SSGNTLKQLFDNL
+222 LFD
-235 FNMDELQPSIVNNP
+235 QKV
-249 SISIAIA
+249 
-256 QPSTANK
+256 T
-263 LIGTHLSSVSY
+263 
-274 TITTYNGKS
+274 

-559 EREGQTAVDDWKKVL
+559 QREGASAVEDWKKVL

-605 IGSIIDEICKLTE
+605 IGSIIDEICKLTKE
-618 QIDGIKA
+618 IDGIEA

>member
-1 MKIYNDLDLQ
+1 MELARRKDVPEELKWDLSLIYPTEAEMEADFAKAQKIADHLAVEYPGTLNDPARIVACLDEQEQMERILVLVGSYCSLAVEVDYYDTANQQRSDRVSTIEAQIASRLSFIESEILQADDAVLDAAIEQAVGCKHRLMDLRRQKPYQLAPETEKALAALRMTFNTPYEVYNMAKLADMQFPSFTVD
-11 GNRLLGVANMPNDLL
+11 GKEYPLGYSLFEDDYEYERDTAVRRAAFDAFSA
-26 DVKLLHADLTANPPL
+26 KLRQYENVTASAYNALVRQEKSMADLRG
-41 VPTYAETS
+41 Y
-49 QGSGVYEWTDIPE
+49 
-62 YGAVTPVGT
+62 
-71 ENPSE
+71 PSVF
-76 EGWYTRSGSGTE
+76 
-88 LDPYVYTLTT
+88 D
-98 DTTVVEGTTYYR
+98 
-110 AQRVEKFAALCFAYR
+110 
-125 AADGSIIVTAVSI
+125 
-138 ADFLQEA
+138 
-145 EFKDGLEVTSGGEV
+145 
-159 NVKIDPTS
+159 
-167 ESYLT
+167 YL
-172 VSEDGV
+172 
-178 KLSGISSALSSLDID
+178 
-193 HVTIPRDI
+193 
-201 YTYYNIG
+201 
-208 KITGASGTTPKKVA
+208 
-222 SSGNTLKQLFDNL
+222 LFD
-235 FNMDELQPSIVNNP
+235 QKV
-249 SISIAIA
+249 
-256 QPSTANK
+256 T
-263 LIGTHLSSVSY
+263 
-274 TITTYNGKS
+274 

-386 GRNSFILL
+386 GRDSFILL

-559 EREGQTAVDDWKKVL
+559 QREGASAVEDWKKVL

-605 IGSIIDEICKLTE
+605 IGSIIDEICKLTKE
-618 QIDGIKA
+618 IDGIEA

>member
-1 MKIYNDLDLQ
+1 MELARRKDVPEELKWDLSLIYPTEAEMEADFAKAQKLADHLAAEYPGTLNDPARIVACLDEQEQMERILVLV
-11 GNRLLGVANMPNDLL
+11 GSYCGLAVEVDYY
-26 DVKLLHADLTANPPL
+26 DTANQQRSDRVSTVEAQIASRL
-41 VPTYAETS
+41 SFIESEILQA
-49 QGSGVYEWTDIPE
+49 DD
-62 YGAVTPVGT
+62 AVLDAAIEQAVGCKHRLMDLRRRKPYQLAPDT
-71 ENPSE
+71 EKA
-76 EGWYTRSGSGTE
+76 
-88 LDPYVYTLTT
+88 L
-98 DTTVVEGTTYYR
+98 
-110 AQRVEKFAALCFAYR
+110 AALRMTFNTPYEVYNMAKLADMQFPSFTVDGKEYPLGYSLFEDDYEYERDTAVRR
-125 AADGSIIVTAVSI
+125 AAFDAFSAKLRQYENVTASAYNALVR
-138 ADFLQEA
+138 QEKSMA
-145 EFKDGLEVTSGGEV
+145 ELRGYPSVFD
-159 NVKIDPTS
+159 
-167 ESYLT
+167 YL
-172 VSEDGV
+172 
-178 KLSGISSALSSLDID
+178 
-193 HVTIPRDI
+193 
-201 YTYYNIG
+201 
-208 KITGASGTTPKKVA
+208 
-222 SSGNTLKQLFDNL
+222 LFD
-235 FNMDELQPSIVNNP
+235 QKV
-249 SISIAIA
+249 
-256 QPSTANK
+256 T
-263 LIGTHLSSVSY
+263 
-274 TITTYNGKS
+274 

-559 EREGQTAVDDWKKVL
+559 QREGAPAVEDWKKVL

-605 IGSIIDEICKLTE
+605 IGSIIDEICKLTKE
-618 QIDGIKA
+618 IDGIEA

>member
-1 MKIYNDLDLQ
+1 MELARRKDVPEELKWDLSLIYPTEAELEADFAKAQKLADHLAAEYPGTLNDPARIVACLDEQEQMERILVLVGSYCGLAVEVDYYDTANQQRSDRVSTVEAQIASRLSFIESEILQ
-11 GNRLLGVANMPNDLL
+11 ADDAVLDAAIEQAVGCKHRLMDLRRRKPYQLAPDTEKALAALRMTFNTPYEVYNMAKLADMQFPSFTVDGKEYPLGYSLFEDDYEYERDTAVRRAAFDAFSA
-26 DVKLLHADLTANPPL
+26 KLRQYENVTASAYNALVRQEKSMADLRG
-41 VPTYAETS
+41 Y
-49 QGSGVYEWTDIPE
+49 
-62 YGAVTPVGT
+62 
-71 ENPSE
+71 PSVF
-76 EGWYTRSGSGTE
+76 
-88 LDPYVYTLTT
+88 D
-98 DTTVVEGTTYYR
+98 
-110 AQRVEKFAALCFAYR
+110 
-125 AADGSIIVTAVSI
+125 
-138 ADFLQEA
+138 
-145 EFKDGLEVTSGGEV
+145 
-159 NVKIDPTS
+159 
-167 ESYLT
+167 YL
-172 VSEDGV
+172 
-178 KLSGISSALSSLDID
+178 
-193 HVTIPRDI
+193 
-201 YTYYNIG
+201 
-208 KITGASGTTPKKVA
+208 
-222 SSGNTLKQLFDNL
+222 LFD
-235 FNMDELQPSIVNNP
+235 QKV
-249 SISIAIA
+249 
-256 QPSTANK
+256 T
-263 LIGTHLSSVSY
+263 
-274 TITTYNGKS
+274 

-485 QREVYKLVDAGD
+485 QREVYKLVDSGD

-559 EREGQTAVDDWKKVL
+559 QREGAPAVEDWKKVL

-605 IGSIIDEICKLTE
+605 IGSIIDEICKLTKE
-618 QIDGIKA
+618 IDGIEA